1 MPRKRPVLKV
11 KRLRSSGRLPQR
23 ATPGSAGLDLYACI
37 EGQPSIELGRDPVL
51 IPTGIAIELPPGY
64 EGQVRPRSGLSSRG
78 VGVAFGTIDSDFRG
92 EVLVTMYVF
101 GTRPSHL
108 LHDGDR
114 IAQLVIAPVAGLAV
128 EEVEEISETQR
139 DAGGHGSTG
148 R

>member
-1 MPRKRPVLKV
+1 MPRKRAVLKV
-11 KRLRSSGRLPQR
+11 KRLRGGGRIPQR

-37 EGQPSIELGRDPVL
+37 EGQPSVELGRDPFLV
-51 IPTGIAIELPPGY
+51 PTGVAIELPSGY

-78 VGVAFGTIDSDFRG
+78 VAVAFGTIDSDFRG
-92 EVLVTMYVF
+92 EVLVTMSVF
-101 GTRPSHL
+101 GTRPSHT

-128 EEVEEISETQR
+128 EEVEELSETQR
-139 DAGGHGSTG
+139 GSGGHGSTG